1 MIRLKKRREEKRR
14 EKAQKTGIVRRKQRK
29 KRVNKKS
36 DLHKLLIIFIDA
48 ADFNFAADAAAI
60 YIVHILFAYNC
71 CYILFNN

>member
-14 EKAQKTGIVRRKQRK
+14 ERKLKKLGSSVENREK

-71 CYILFNN
+71 CYTV

>member
-1 MIRLKKRREEKRR
+1 MIRLKKRREEKRESSKNWDR
-14 EKAQKTGIVRRKQRK
+14 PSKTENK

-71 CYILFNN
+71 CYTV